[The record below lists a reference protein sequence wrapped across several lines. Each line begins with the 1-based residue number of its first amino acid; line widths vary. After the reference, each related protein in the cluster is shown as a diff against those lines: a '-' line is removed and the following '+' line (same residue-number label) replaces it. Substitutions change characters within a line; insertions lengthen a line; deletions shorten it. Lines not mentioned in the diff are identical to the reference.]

1 WEEVHEALSD
11 LTFAL
16 VVLHIA
22 GVLLASL
29 VHREN
34 LTRAMISGRK
44 RTLE

>member
-1 WEEVHEALSD
+1 MI
-11 LTFAL
+11 L

-34 LTRAMISGRK
+34 LARTMVDGRK
-44 RTLE
+44 REL